1 MPRHIFKAVG
11 HENGQTK
18 TNFTGKNYDLL
29 AQFCIIF
36 GVCKNSSGKKY
47 LPPENKRTK
56 NFFFSKYRK
65 TLFFSTE
72 TQQMSKN
79 LIEMVSLVLCL
90 EH

>member
-29 AQFCIIF
+29 VQFCIIF
-36 GVCKNSSGKKY
+36 GVCKNSSEKKIFTTR
-47 LPPENKRTK
+47 KQKT
-56 NFFFSKYRK
+56 FFFQ
-65 TLFFSTE
+65 STE
-72 TQQMSKN
+72 THQMSKN
-79 LIEMVSLVLCL
+79 LIEMVSLVLRL

>member
-36 GVCKNSSGKKY
+36 GFCKNSSGKKIY
-47 LPPENKRTK
+47 LTPENKK
-56 NFFFSKYRK
+56 NDIFFLSKYRNTTDEQK
-65 TLFFSTE
+65 F
-72 TQQMSKN
+72 N
-79 LIEMVSLVLCL
+79 
-90 EH
+90 

>member
-36 GVCKNSSGKKY
+36 GVSKNSSGKKKY
-47 LPPENKRTK
+47 LPPENKK
-56 NFFFSKYRK
+56 PKKHFFQ
-65 TLFFSTE
+65 STE

-79 LIEMVSLVLCL
+79 LIEMVSLVLPL